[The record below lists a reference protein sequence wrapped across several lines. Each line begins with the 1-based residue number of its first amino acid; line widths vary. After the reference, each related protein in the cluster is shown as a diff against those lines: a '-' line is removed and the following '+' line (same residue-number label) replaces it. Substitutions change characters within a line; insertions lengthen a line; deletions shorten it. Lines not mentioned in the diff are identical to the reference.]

1 MRLTKAAIPDAGSRF
16 FNCPQPSVP
25 LPFCG
30 NDRLMIDSRRAI
42 FQSPG
47 CPPDFPVSVLTSSLG
62 PQSMFFET
70 TLADALHQ
78 FATLFAVVDPV
89 GTVPVFIAVT
99 ATIAPDRRRAVAYR
113 AVLFAALV
121 LMGFLIAGQPVLNAI
136 DVNLTSFQI
145 AGGIVLFLFALTMIF
160 GDSKPDREISEVS
173 KNVAEWA
180 VYPLAIPSIAS
191 PGAMLAVVV
200 LTDNDVH
207 SIAAQAVTAGI
218 TLAVLGL
225 SLVLMLV
232 AMPVQRL
239 IGKAG
244 ASIVSRVMGLIL
256 AAVAVDHVISAIILR
271 FGL

>member
-1 MRLTKAAIPDAGSRF
+1 M
-16 FNCPQPSVP
+16 
-25 LPFCG
+25 
-30 NDRLMIDSRRAI
+30 
-42 FQSPG
+42 SPE
-47 CPPDFPVSVLTSSLG
+47 LSL
-62 PQSMFFET
+62 
-70 TLADALHQ
+70 ANALHQ
-78 FATLFAVVDPV
+78 FATLFAVIDPV

-99 ATIAPDRRRAVAYR
+99 ASVAHDRRRSVAFR

-136 DVNLTSFQI
+136 SVNLTSFQI

-160 GDSKPDREISEVS
+160 GDSKPEKEISEVS
-173 KNVAEWA
+173 RNVAEWA

-200 LTDNDVH
+200 LTDNNIH
-207 SIAAQAVTAGI
+207 SIPAQAMTAGI
-218 TLAVLGL
+218 TLMVLGL
-225 SLVLMLV
+225 SLLLMLA
-232 AMPVQRL
+232 AMPVQRM

-256 AAVAVDHVISAIILR
+256 AAVAVDHVINAIIIR